1 MFFSSGKNV
10 KFVVGTITLRDSVAG
25 KEVPLQIKLG
35 DQITTVIEG
44 SEVPVTEDIPI
55 YRYDQEFV
63 WAIAD
68 DINTSAILYL
78 TVECQEV
85 DGQNYKIYIN
95 GKLHAE
101 VALGGFVPDQ
111 YKVEMVGT
119 TDTNGVWKGQANW
132 FQIQFR

>member
-1 MFFSSGKNV
+1 MWENEWKKQHHFLVKVFVFFSSGKNF
-10 KFVVGTITLRDSVAG
+10 KFVVGTITQRDSAAG

-44 SEVPVTEDIPI
+44 SEVLVTEDIPI
-55 YRYDQEFV
+55 YRYDQDFAWV
-63 WAIAD
+63 VAD
-68 DINTSAILYL
+68 DINASAILYL

-101 VALGGFVPDQ
+101 VALGGFAPDQ

-119 TDTNGVWKGQANW
+119 T
-132 FQIQFR
+132 